1 MPNAGS
7 RILYIDD
14 EVGLCR
20 LAQRKLERL
29 GFDVAVAH
37 SGAQGLAL
45 AQAQPFDLVAL
56 DHYMPG
62 QDGSQ
67 TLAALMQLP
76 QAPAVVYVTGSEET
90 HIAVNALKAG
100 AADYVVKTANDDF
113 FDLLGR
119 TINQALDTRRI
130 LAEKDRAEQ
139 RLRES
144 NAQLAVMLHEMN
156 HRVANSLQIVSALVK
171 LQERRANS
179 AEAKSIMSD
188 IRQRIDAVSRVH
200 RMLYISGGGTVIGMV
215 DYITG
220 LIEDLRLTFAGNAA
234 VRSIRVEADSTELP
248 ASDAISIGVLISELV
263 SNACKYAYAEDENG
277 EVRVLFTALAG
288 DGFRLVVEDD
298 GRGFDESSAP
308 VGTGLG
314 TQIVRAMAETL
325 GATLIQTNVGPG
337 YRTVLERSPT
347 A

>member
-20 LAQRKLERL
+20 LAQRNLERL

-45 AQAQPFDLVAL
+45 AQAQSFDLVAL

-62 QDGSQ
+62 QDGSE
-67 TLAALMQLP
+67 TLAALMRLP
-76 QAPAVVYVTGSEET
+76 HAPAVVYVTGSDET
-90 HIAVNALKAG
+90 SIAVNALKAG

-119 TINQALDTRRI
+119 TINQALDSRRI

-156 HRVANSLQIVSALVK
+156 HRVANSLQIVSSLVK
-171 LQERRANS
+171 LQERRTTNS
-179 AEAKSIMSD
+179 EARSIMSD

-220 LIEDLRLTFAGNAA
+220 LIEDLRLTFADNAA
-234 VRSIRVEADSTELP
+234 VRSIRVEADAVELP

-263 SNACKYAYAEDENG
+263 SNACKYAYREDEQG
-277 EVRVLFTALAG
+277 EVRILFTAIPG

-308 VGTGLG
+308 AGTGLG

-325 GATLIQTNVGPG
+325 GATLTCTNIGPG
-337 YRTVLERSPT
+337 YRTALVRKSGR
-347 A
+347 